1 MKGKPNKKDFKKTP
15 TPSLPV
21 SQEKREIDEVVSQ
34 AFVSFLKN
42 QVKER
47 TTARK
52 NLDSLTATV
61 LEFLNCFILIGYD
74 AEGTPIKI
82 ISAHNQQEADSLATL
97 LNKFFISTSPRH
109 DQHDQDDRA
118 EDAGD

>member
-42 QVKER
+42 QAKER

-61 LEFLNCFILIGYD
+61 LEFLNSFILIGYD
-74 AEGTPIKI
+74 AEGTPVKI

-109 DQHDQDDRA
+109 DHDDHQ